1 MPAFK
6 HNQRILLA
14 ALERG
19 HKAHGYM
26 HSGTFWL
33 TWSAPLSTFWSTI
46 FAEVVRNVGTE
57 QSCRVQN
64 EGELGRHVDKGGQQ
78 WIKEAKR
85 SQAQPDSVNHER
97 SSKVSHNDPMAP
109 PGDFQCFDKL
119 QKIIAEQHD
128 LGTLSRDIRA
138 RSHRDAHIGL
148 H

>member
-19 HKAHGYM
+19 HKAHGYV

-46 FAEVVRNVGTE
+46 FAEVVGNVGRK

-64 EGELGRHVDKGGQQ
+64 EGQLGRHMNKGG
-78 WIKEAKR
+78 
-85 SQAQPDSVNHER
+85 
-97 SSKVSHNDPMAP
+97 
-109 PGDFQCFDKL
+109 
-119 QKIIAEQHD
+119 
-128 LGTLSRDIRA
+128 
-138 RSHRDAHIGL
+138 
-148 H
+148 